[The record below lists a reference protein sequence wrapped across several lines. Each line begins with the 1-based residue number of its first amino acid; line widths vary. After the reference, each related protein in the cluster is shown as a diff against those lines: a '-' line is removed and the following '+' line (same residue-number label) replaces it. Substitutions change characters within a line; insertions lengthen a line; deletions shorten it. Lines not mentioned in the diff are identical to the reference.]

1 MNEENQPTT
10 QEFVNRTAMDA
21 CNKIRGP
28 VSSDQFKDY
37 ILIMLFY
44 KYISDV
50 YKEDMSKVIVQFGDN
65 QERIKRKV
73 EWFRF
78 KIPEGQSFEDVFKQ
92 RAKNNIGEI
101 IDIALDEITESNR
114 EKLEGVLKIIYF
126 NSDERLGSASER
138 QGRISHLLEAFN
150 NLDLRPSKIGSNDI
164 IGNCYL
170 FLISNF
176 ASDAGKRGGEFFTPT
191 AISKLI
197 ARLVG
202 PKSRDRICDPTCG
215 SGGLLIEAAKSVPD
229 GDCSL
234 FGQEINHSTLAL
246 ARMNM
251 LLHAHDFPEIK
262 KGDTLKAPQFI
273 EDDKLM
279 KFDVVVANPPFSQV
293 WDAHLA
299 ANDKYKRFDRGTA
312 PKSKGDWAFISHM
325 VESVVEIGGRVGVVV
340 PLGVLFRG
348 SSEGS
353 IRQAMIEENLLDAV
367 IGLPEKLFFGTT
379 IPAAIL
385 LFKKG
390 RERDDVLF
398 VDASREFDSGTKQNT
413 LADKYI
419 SKIVETYQGF
429 ESIEKYS
436 HVATREEIIENEY
449 NLNIPRYVDT
459 FEAEAEIVIEDVQK
473 EMAKTENQLV
483 EVQQRIKSFMRDLN
497 LEI

>member
-1 MNEENQPTT
+1 MNQENQPTT

-50 YKEDMSKVIVQFGDN
+50 YKEDMSKVIEQFGDN

-114 EKLEGVLKIIYF
+114 EKLEGVFKSIHF

-197 ARLVG
+197 ARLVV
-202 PKSRDRICDPTCG
+202 PKSGDRICDPTCG
-215 SGGLLIEAAKSVPD
+215 SGGLLIEAANSVPD

-251 LLHAHDFPEIK
+251 LLHDNDFAEIK

-273 EDDKLM
+273 EDDQLM

-353 IRQAMIEENLLDAV
+353 IRQKMIEENLLDAV

-390 RERDDVLF
+390 REREDVLF
-398 VDASREFDSGTKQNT
+398 IDASGAFESGAKQNKIT
-413 LADKYI
+413 EEHL
-419 SKIVETYQGF
+419 SKIVKTYQGF

-459 FEAEAEIVIEDVQK
+459 FEAEEEIVIEDVQK
-473 EMAKTENQLV
+473 EMGATEKQLV
-483 EVQQRIKSFMRDLN
+483 EVQQRIKGFMAELN
-497 LEI
+497 LER

>member
-1 MNEENQPTT
+1 MNQENQPTT

-50 YKEDMSKVIVQFGDN
+50 YKEDMSKVIEQFGDN

-101 IDIALDEITESNR
+101 LDIALDEITESNR

-164 IGNCYL
+164 VGNCYL

-191 AISKLI
+191 AVSKLI

-215 SGGLLIEAAKSVPD
+215 SGGLLIEAANSVPD

-251 LLHAHDFPEIK
+251 LLHDNDFAEIK
-262 KGDTLKAPQFI
+262 RGDTLKAPQFI

-293 WDAHLA
+293 WDAQLA
-299 ANDKYKRFDRGTA
+299 ANDKYKRFDRGIA

-325 VESVVEIGGRVGVVV
+325 VESIVEIGGRVGVVV

-385 LFKKG
+385 VFKKS
-390 RERDDVLF
+390 REREDVLF
-398 VDASREFDSGTKQNT
+398 IDASHEYEPGTKQNKLT
-413 LADKYI
+413 EEHL
-419 SKIVETYQGF
+419 SKIVKTYQGF

-459 FEAEAEIVIEDVQK
+459 FEAETEINIQDVQK
-473 EMAKTENQLV
+473 DMVKTETQLV